1 MSRSKRLTDA
11 QRMEIVREAADGVST
26 SVLAKRFGVTPRAVQ
41 YTLKSDDQR
50 QRDTAVP
57 VLAVSVKVTPDE
69 MAAFDAVLASAG
81 IETRS
86 EGLRRLMQAA
96 GGTFVADTSLAAEMA
111 RYRASL
117 NDVGNGVA
125 RIAKQMQKANR
136 EGQGTGAEFSELR
149 LAQMRGLA
157 RFILDSADEIDLLV
171 RRRRD
176 AMQLKATASSQRV
189 LWSRL
194 TRRRPPMRWQ
204 CCRRH
209 CGYSPKTRRY
219 VRRWRTWPR

>member
-11 QRMEIVREAADGVST
+11 ERIQIVREAANGVST
-26 SVLAKRFGVTPRAVQ
+26 SVLAARFGVTPRAVQ
-41 YTLKSDDQR
+41 YTVKSDAER

-57 VLAVSVKVTPDE
+57 VLAVSVKVTPEE
-69 MAAFDAVLASAG
+69 MAGFDAVLASAG

-96 GGTFVADTSLAAEMA
+96 GGTFVADGQLAAEMA

-117 NDVGNGVA
+117 NEVGNGVA
-125 RIAKQMQKANR
+125 QIAKQMQKANR
-136 EGQGTGAEFSELR
+136 AGQAADGDASAEFSELR

-176 AMQLKATASSQRV
+176 AMQLEATAALREFA
-189 LWSRL
+189 
-194 TRRRPPMRWQ
+194 
-204 CCRRH
+204 H
-209 CGYSPKTRRY
+209 AAE
-219 VRRWRTWPR
+219 

>member
-11 QRMEIVREAADGVST
+11 QRMEIVREAASGVAT
-26 SVLAKRFGVTPRAVQ
+26 SVIAERFGVTPRAVQ
-41 YTLKSDDQR
+41 YTLKSDAER
-50 QRDTAVP
+50 QRDTSVP
-57 VLAVSVKVTPDE
+57 VLAVSVKVTPEE

-86 EGLRRLMQAA
+86 EGLRRLMQVA
-96 GGTFVADTSLAAEMA
+96 GGTFVADAQLAAEMA

-125 RIAKQMQKANR
+125 QIAKQMQKANR
-136 EGQGTGAEFSELR
+136 VGQQAEGDAGAEFSELR

-176 AMQLKATASSQRV
+176 AMQLTATAALRDFAHAV
-189 LWSRL
+189 E
-194 TRRRPPMRWQ
+194 
-204 CCRRH
+204 
-209 CGYSPKTRRY
+209 
-219 VRRWRTWPR
+219 

>member
-11 QRMEIVREAADGVST
+11 QRMEIVREAADGVPT
-26 SVLAKRFGVTPRAVQ
+26 SVLAERFGVTPRAVQ
-41 YTLKSDDQR
+41 YTVKSEAER

-57 VLAVSVKVTPDE
+57 VLAVSVKVTSEE
-69 MAAFDAVLASAG
+69 MAAFDTVLASAE

-96 GGTFVADTSLAAEMA
+96 GGTFVADATLAAEMA

-117 NDVGNGVA
+117 NEVGNGVA
-125 RIAKQMQKANR
+125 QIAKQMQKTNR
-136 EGQGTGAEFSELR
+136 VGQGTGAEFSELR
-149 LAQMRGLA
+149 LAQIRGLA

-176 AMQLKATASSQRV
+176 AMQLAATAALREFA
-189 LWSRL
+189 
-194 TRRRPPMRWQ
+194 
-204 CCRRH
+204 H
-209 CGYSPKTRRY
+209 AAE
-219 VRRWRTWPR
+219 

>member
-11 QRMEIVREAADGVST
+11 QRMEIVREAADGVPT
-26 SVLAKRFGVTPRAVQ
+26 SVLAERFGVTPRAVQ
-41 YTLKSDDQR
+41 YTVKSDAER

-57 VLAVSVKVTPDE
+57 VMAVSVKVTPEE

-96 GGTFVADTSLAAEMA
+96 SGTFVADTSLAAEMA

-125 RIAKQMQKANR
+125 QIAKQMQKANR
-136 EGQGTGAEFSELR
+136 VGHGTGAEFSELR

-176 AMQLKATASSQRV
+176 AMQLEATAALREFA
-189 LWSRL
+189 
-194 TRRRPPMRWQ
+194 
-204 CCRRH
+204 H
-209 CGYSPKTRRY
+209 AAE
-219 VRRWRTWPR
+219 

>member
-1 MSRSKRLTDA
+1 
-11 QRMEIVREAADGVST
+11 MEIVREVANGVST
-26 SVLAKRFGVTPRAVQ
+26 SELAERFGVTPRAVQ
-41 YTLKSDDQR
+41 YTVKSDEER

-57 VLAVSVKVTPDE
+57 VLAVSVKVTPEE
-69 MAAFDAVLASAG
+69 MAGFDAVLASAG

-96 GGTFVADTSLAAEMA
+96 GGTFVADAQLAAEMA

-117 NDVGNGVA
+117 NDVGNGVVQ
-125 RIAKQMQKANR
+125 IAKQMQKANR
-136 EGQGTGAEFSELR
+136 ARQGAAEEFSELR

-176 AMQLKATASSQRV
+176 AMQLEATAALREFA
-189 LWSRL
+189 
-194 TRRRPPMRWQ
+194 
-204 CCRRH
+204 H
-209 CGYSPKTRRY
+209 AAE
-219 VRRWRTWPR
+219 

>member
-11 QRMEIVREAADGVST
+11 QRMEIVREVANGVST
-26 SVLAKRFGVTPRAVQ
+26 SVLAERFGVTPRAVQ
-41 YTLKSDDQR
+41 YTVKSDAER

-57 VLAVSVKVTPDE
+57 VLAVSVKVTQEE
-69 MAAFDAVLASAG
+69 MAGFDAVLASAG

-96 GGTFVADTSLAAEMA
+96 GGTFVADASLAAEMA

-125 RIAKQMQKANR
+125 QIAKQMQKANR
-136 EGQGTGAEFSELR
+136 AGQGTGPEFSELR

-176 AMQLKATASSQRV
+176 AMQLEATAALREFA
-189 LWSRL
+189 
-194 TRRRPPMRWQ
+194 
-204 CCRRH
+204 H
-209 CGYSPKTRRY
+209 AAE
-219 VRRWRTWPR
+219 